1 MTEGEDDDLPTPPKL
16 RGHGQNVWVGVFL
29 IVGLAAVVGILA
41 MMTEPALFRG
51 RYIVTTDVPNAAGI
65 RNGDPVQMR
74 GVNIGRV
81 LRFKIGQQGVTIKL
95 EIEGEYDVPKDSRVE
110 LRSAGILQGMVAEI
124 VPGASTE
131 RARHGDVLPGKGVVA
146 MGEVSSRIASQVET
160 VVGRMESLLSQE
172 TVQDVHSSTSEL
184 RQLMK
189 TLSATVA
196 EQRRELNTLTGS
208 LKRSSSGL
216 EKAVTGPELER
227 TVKRLDALAE
237 RMEGVT
243 TTLEKSTRSVETVL
257 SRIERGEG
265 TLGRL
270 SKDEALYQNLS
281 DAALNIKEATANV
294 NKLTDEIRRNPK
306 RYLKLS
312 VF

>member
-1 MTEGEDDDLPTPPKL
+1 MSEVEDEDLPTPPKP

-41 MMTEPALFRG
+41 LMTEPALFRG
-51 RYIVTTDVPNAAGI
+51 RYILYTTVPNAAGI

-81 LRFKIGQQGVTIKL
+81 LRFKMVNEGVQIQL
-95 EIEGEYDVPKDSRVE
+95 EIEGEYPVPKDSRAE
-110 LRSAGILQGMVAEI
+110 LRSGGLLQGMIAEV
-124 VPGASTE
+124 VPGTSSELT
-131 RARHGDVLPGKGVVA
+131 RHGDVLPGKGVTTL
-146 MGEVSSRIASQVET
+146 GEASSRITTKVET
-160 VVGRMESLLSQE
+160 VVGRMEELLSQD
-172 TVQDVHSSTSEL
+172 TIKDVHASTSEL
-184 RQLMK
+184 QQLIK

-237 RMEGVT
+237 RMDGVT
-243 TTLEKSTRSVETVL
+243 ATLEKSTRSVETVL

-265 TLGRL
+265 TLGKL
-270 SKDEALYQNLS
+270 SKDDALYQNLS

>member
-1 MTEGEDDDLPTPPKL
+1 MSEGEDEDLPNPPKP

-41 MMTEPALFRG
+41 LMTEPALFRG
-51 RYIVTTDVPNAAGI
+51 RYVLETTVPNAAGI

-81 LRFKIGQQGVTIKL
+81 LRFKMADQGVTIQL
-95 EIEGEYDVPKDSRVE
+95 EIEGEYPIPKDSLAE
-110 LRSAGILQGMVAEI
+110 LRSGGLLQGMIAEI
-124 VPGASTE
+124 VPGKSSE
-131 RARHGDVLPGKGVVA
+131 RARHGDELPGKGVTS
-146 MGEVSSRIASQVET
+146 MGEATTRITSQVET
-160 VVGRMESLLSQE
+160 VVGRMETLLSQD
-172 TVQDVHSSTSEL
+172 TIQDVHSSTSDL

-243 TTLEKSTRSVETVL
+243 TTLEKSTRSVDTIL
-257 SRIERGEG
+257 ARIERGEG

-270 SKDEALYQNLS
+270 SKDDALYQNLS
-281 DAALNIKEATANV
+281 DAALNMKEATANV
-294 NKLTDEIRRNPK
+294 SKLTDEIRRNPK